1 MPYVQAR
8 RHTLGRHPA
17 QGPPQILA
25 SRRRAP
31 YFLVGRRCQRQ
42 QEHMGMLTMRYLL
55 AYYSGTTSQWR
66 SLDTDLLP
74 QQINRAEELPAALE
88 NAPMIA
94 LSWMLER
101 RPFGSYQATVDG
113 KSDECVMVYELEPTA
128 ASPLGNGTDYVGPW
142 LEMFMQTNEPIGTIA
157 LGAGKPISKEAAIG
171 ALRQLASTPL
181 QASDEACQQTIGC
194 MREYAP
200 SAAVHAKAPPAVKKQ
215 ETA

>member
-31 YFLVGRRCQRQ
+31 YFLVERRCQRQ

-113 KSDECVMVYELEPTA
+113 KSDECVMVYEPEPTA
-128 ASPLGNGTDYVGPW
+128 ASPLGNGTDYVGPGW
-142 LEMFMQTNEPIGTIA
+142 KCSCRRTSRSEQSPSGQESRYRRRRLSAHSGNWRAPRC
-157 LGAGKPISKEAAIG
+157 KPQM
-171 ALRQLASTPL
+171 RHASRP
-181 QASDEACQQTIGC
+181 
-194 MREYAP
+194 
-200 SAAVHAKAPPAVKKQ
+200 
-215 ETA
+215 

>member
-1 MPYVQAR
+1 
-8 RHTLGRHPA
+8 
-17 QGPPQILA
+17 I
-25 SRRRAP
+25 
-31 YFLVGRRCQRQ
+31 CQRQ

-142 LEMFMQTNEPIGTIA
+142 LEMFMQTNE
-157 LGAGKPISKEAAIG
+157 
-171 ALRQLASTPL
+171 
-181 QASDEACQQTIGC
+181 
-194 MREYAP
+194 
-200 SAAVHAKAPPAVKKQ
+200 
-215 ETA
+215 

>member
-1 MPYVQAR
+1 
-8 RHTLGRHPA
+8 
-17 QGPPQILA
+17 
-25 SRRRAP
+25 
-31 YFLVGRRCQRQ
+31 
-42 QEHMGMLTMRYLL
+42 MGMLTMRYLL

-66 SLDTDLLP
+66 CLDTNLLP
-74 QQINRAEELPAALE
+74 QQIDRAEDLAAALE

-142 LEMFMQTNEPIGTIA
+142 LEMFMQANEPIGTIA
-157 LGAGKPISKEAAIG
+157 LAARKPIPEEPAIS

-181 QASDEACQQTIGC
+181 QASDEACQQTIGR
-194 MREYAP
+194 MRDYAS
-200 SAAVHAKAPPAVKKQ
+200 SAAEHAEALPAAEKQ

>member
-66 SLDTDLLP
+66 CLDTNLLP
-74 QQINRAEELPAALE
+74 QQIDRAEDLPAALE

-101 RPFGSYQATVDG
+101 RAFGSYQASGAD
-113 KSDECVMVYELEPTA
+113 KSDARVMVYELEPSA
-128 ASPLGNGTDYVGPW
+128 ASPLGNGNDYVGPW

-157 LGAGKPISKEAAIG
+157 LAARKPIPEEPAIS

-181 QASDEACQQTIGC
+181 QATDEACQQTMDR
-194 MREYAP
+194 MRDYAP
-200 SAAVHAKAPPAVKKQ
+200 SAAEHADATPAAKKQ